1 LEPLEIRWS
10 SWNSNGFGLFYPTA
24 TLEKTRERADVRHR
38 HPRSPPGDEP
48 GEIDANLALVAVAAM
63 LGHAEGHPM
72 NVSQIAT
79 RLRMPRTSALR
90 RLNVLVDSGL
100 LVRINGSYE
109 LDPHRARRV
118 PHRDKFELILS
129 RGFEVLGP
137 HLTDLD
143 T

>member
-1 LEPLEIRWS
+1 MSAIAIPEARRAL
-10 SWNSNGFGLFYPTA
+10 A
-24 TLEKTRERADVRHR
+24 TMFIELALAFHATTV
-38 HPRSPPGDEP
+38 PRGDEP